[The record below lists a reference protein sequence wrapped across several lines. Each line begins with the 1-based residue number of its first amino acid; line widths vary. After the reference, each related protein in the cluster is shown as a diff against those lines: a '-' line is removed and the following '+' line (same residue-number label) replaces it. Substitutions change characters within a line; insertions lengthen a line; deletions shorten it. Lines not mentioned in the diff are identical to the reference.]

1 MILDQFPPID
11 EFYARY
17 WGKRPFIVKGAIA
30 AHLFERFIDGDG
42 LAALSMEEDVRARL
56 ITTKENSGELE
67 WACEHGPFSEEVFAH
82 LGEENWSLLVQNVE
96 QYHVETAELL
106 NCFSFAPRWL
116 VDDIMISYSARG
128 GSVGP
133 HTDSYH
139 VFLVQGIGKR
149 QWKVGNAPAYKNDLA
164 EDLEF
169 RVFKDGFD
177 GTEYT
182 MEIGDVLYIPPHFAH
197 EGTTLDTAMTF
208 SVGFLGPKLSE
219 LFIEYGQFLEQLEED
234 ANPRYSGDGLTPQSQ
249 NAALSDTARHD
260 ITNDMNAAL
269 SAPAFSEWLAHYF
282 SSPTHCGVDDM
293 DMDAD
298 AKAIDVDALI
308 NRLSSGATLKRNHY
322 VRCVFVDGTHPSLS
336 IYGRMIDIA
345 SVAPK
350 AVRAILNADE
360 INQDDV
366 NENDKD
372 VINLLVDLYNHD
384 AFAFD
389 K

>member
-1 MILDQFPPID
+1 M
-11 EFYARY
+11 
-17 WGKRPFIVKGAIA
+17 
-30 AHLFERFIDGDG
+30 
-42 LAALSMEEDVRARL
+42 
-56 ITTKENSGELE
+56 
-67 WACEHGPFSEEVFAH
+67 
-82 LGEENWSLLVQNVE
+82 
-96 QYHVETAELL
+96 
-106 NCFSFAPRWL
+106 
-116 VDDIMISYSARG
+116 
-128 GSVGP
+128 
-133 HTDSYH
+133 
-139 VFLVQGIGKR
+139 QGIGKR